1 MEKKMEGSK
10 SLSRWLS
17 GATIV
22 IYRLG
27 FHLFKRQNENASA
40 SKNKGSVFDLKE
52 KFWAT
57 LQ

>member
-22 IYRLG
+22 IYCLG
-27 FHLFKRQNENASA
+27 FHLFKRQNENAST
-40 SKNKGSVFDLKE
+40 SKNEGSVVDMKK